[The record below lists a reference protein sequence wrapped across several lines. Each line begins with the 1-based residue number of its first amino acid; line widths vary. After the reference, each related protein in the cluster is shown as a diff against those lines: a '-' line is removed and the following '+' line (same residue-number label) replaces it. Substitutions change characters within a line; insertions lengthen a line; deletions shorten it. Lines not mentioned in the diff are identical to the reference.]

1 MIVSHCDIVWVPRYP
16 DGLTPNDLQW
26 FTIVA
31 GKSGGQDKGRAD
43 VLLTLQRPVK
53 RKLTLHRP
61 GLLGSDHSYGEAVA
75 SGKGC
80 KAAGFVESQIL

>member
-1 MIVSHCDIVWVPRYP
+1 MLKPKPDDSESLWYCVGPSIPRWF
-16 DGLTPNDLQW
+16 DSQW

-75 SGKGC
+75 KRQG
-80 KAAGFVESQIL
+80 V